1 MIYTA
6 SLSRCAWA
14 PDRRNF

>member
-6 SLSRCAWA
+6 TLSRCAWA